1 MLTNNKSRISTTIV
15 RRSIFRNFLKPLFVL
30 IFSNYSFDLGKKIT
44 FVKIFTFDFLRSTV
58 KYKSKFAP
66 FMHSEEVFILA
77 IESSCDDTAA
87 AVLRNDVVL
96 SNVVARQSIHEEY
109 GGVVPELA
117 SRAHQQ
123 NIVPVIDVAL
133 KKANIT
139 KNQLSAIAFTQGPGL
154 MGSLLVGSSFAKS
167 LAMAL
172 NIPLIAVNHMH
183 AHILAHF
190 IDEEGFDKPEF
201 PFLALTIS
209 GGHTQI
215 VKVNDFFNMEIIG
228 ETTDDA
234 VGEAFDKTAKI
245 LGFPYPGGPLIDQ
258 YAKDGNPKKFAFT
271 KPRIPG
277 LNFSFSG
284 LKTQILY
291 FVQKN
296 VLENPNFIEENKA
309 DICASVQ
316 HTIIEILMDK
326 LKLAVAETGIRQIAI
341 GGGVSA
347 NTGIRQTLKD
357 AENKYGWK
365 TFVPKFEYTT
375 DNAAMI
381 GIVGYQKYLH
391 DKFSDANVVSKA
403 RIEF

>member
-1 MLTNNKSRISTTIV
+1 MTE
-15 RRSIFRNFLKPLFVL
+15 KP
-30 IFSNYSFDLGKKIT
+30 IY
-44 FVKIFTFDFLRSTV
+44 
-58 KYKSKFAP
+58 
-66 FMHSEEVFILA
+66 ILS

-87 AVLRNDVVL
+87 AVLENAKVR
-96 SNVVARQSIHEEY
+96 SNVVAQQAIHEQY

-133 KKANIT
+133 KKAGIERS
-139 KNQLSAIAFTQGPGL
+139 QLDAIAFTQGPGL

-167 LAMAL
+167 MAMAL
-172 NIPLIAVNHMH
+172 EIPLIAVNHMQ

-201 PFLALTIS
+201 PFLAMTIS

-215 VKVNDFFNMEIIG
+215 VKVNSYFDMEVIG

-234 VGEAFDKTAKI
+234 VGEAFDKSAKI
-245 LGFPYPGGPLIDQ
+245 LGLPYPGGPLIDKH
-258 YAKDGNPKKFAFT
+258 AKLGNPKAFPFT
-271 KPRIPG
+271 KPRVPE

-296 VLENPNFIEENKA
+296 VAQNPDFVKENLD
-309 DICASVQ
+309 DICASIQ
-316 HTIIEILMDK
+316 HTIINILMDK
-326 LKLAVAETGIRQIAI
+326 LKLAVKQTGIKQIAI

-347 NTGIRQTLKD
+347 NSGIRNTLM
-357 AENKYGWK
+357 EGEQKYGWK
-365 TFVPKFEYTT
+365 CFVPKFEYTT

-381 GIVGYQKYLH
+381 GIVGYHKYLEQMF
-391 DKFSDANVVSKA
+391 DDAAVVSKP
-403 RIEF
+403 RIAL

>member
-1 MLTNNKSRISTTIV
+1 MNRTDI
-15 RRSIFRNFLKPLFVL
+15 
-30 IFSNYSFDLGKKIT
+30 Y
-44 FVKIFTFDFLRSTV
+44 
-58 KYKSKFAP
+58 
-66 FMHSEEVFILA
+66 ILA

-87 AVLRNDVVL
+87 AVLLNDKVL

-123 NIVPVIDVAL
+123 NIVPVVDVAL
-133 KKANIT
+133 KKAGISAD
-139 KNQLSAIAFTQGPGL
+139 QLSSIAFTQGPGL
-154 MGSLLVGSSFAKS
+154 MGSLLVGTSFAKS
-167 LAMAL
+167 LSLAL
-172 NIPLIAVNHMH
+172 NIPLIAINHMH

-190 IDEEGFDKPEF
+190 IDEDGFEKPEF

-215 VKVNDFFNMEIIG
+215 VQVNSFFDMEIIG

-234 VGEAFDKTAKI
+234 VGEAFDKSAKI

-258 YAKDGNPKKFAFT
+258 FAREGNPKRFAFT
-271 KPRIPG
+271 RPKVDG

-291 FVQKN
+291 FIQKN
-296 VLENPNFIEENKA
+296 VKENPNFIEENKA
-309 DICASVQ
+309 DICASIQ
-316 HTIIEILMDK
+316 NIIIEILMEK
-326 LKLAVAETGIRQIAI
+326 VKMAVAQTGITQVAI

-347 NTGIRQTLKD
+347 NSGIRATLKA
-357 AENKYGWK
+357 AESKYGWK
-365 TFVPKFEYTT
+365 TFIPKFEYTT

-381 GIVGYQKYLH
+381 GIVGYY
-391 DKFSDANVVSKA
+391 KFLEEQFNDTSIVSKA